1 MVFDLSFR
9 LINAISGTLKS
20 YSMIHTQDVIDLRIL
35 FTSRISDDW
44 TVQTISTKGQWT
56 VIMWMFIVWTFIM
69 WTFIWFEVFSTEWA
83 TITSSISHCNRPF
96 VKHIR
101 NFIRYFKSL
110 GADICSAKIPKWFSN
125 RLRIQKAINGLG
137 REFGLSDIFAL
148 PIEIFSDSIQFS
160 YFVELLFV

>member
-56 VIMWMFIVWTFIM
+56 VIMW
-69 WTFIWFEVFSTEWA
+69 TFIWFGVFSTEWA

>member
-56 VIMWMFIVWTFIM
+56 VIMW
-69 WTFIWFEVFSTEWA
+69 TFIWFGVFSTEWA
-83 TITSSISHCNRPF
+83 TITSSIRHCNRPF

-125 RLRIQKAINGLG
+125 RLRIQKAISGLG